1 MQPTRRGRAG
11 FGGTRAAAYDP
22 AMAASSDP
30 QARRALVTGATGFVG
45 GHLVRRLVDD
55 GWAVDALVRDPAAAL
70 PDGVR
75 IHEIP
80 GPIDD
85 LIALVADLRPDV
97 CFHLATAF
105 RGVHVPADIEPM
117 VTANV
122 GFGAALAEAV
132 SQAGGCTF
140 VNTGTVWQH
149 YDARPYSPVSLYAAM
164 KQAFTDVLRFYVEV
178 ANLPVVT
185 LELTDTYG
193 PGDPRPKL
201 LPILLRASREGT
213 QLQMTDGTQLIDL
226 LHVDD
231 AVSALLATAAG
242 TPGDTYGASGGD
254 TLTLRDLVARFESV
268 SGLTVDAEW
277 GVRPARP
284 REMMRPWMVSGP
296 PPGWAPKVSLDE
308 GIRALID
315 EARS

>member
-1 MQPTRRGRAG
+1 MPQARTI
-11 FGGTRAAAYDP
+11 P
-22 AMAASSDP
+22 AMAQDPTSP

-45 GHLVRRLVDD
+45 GHVVRRLVDD
-55 GWAVDALVRDPAAAL
+55 GWVVHALVRDPAAARL
-70 PDGVR
+70 DGVSV
-75 IHEIP
+75 HPVP

-85 LIALVADLRPDV
+85 LIGLVADVAPEV

-122 GFGAALAEAV
+122 GFGTALAEAV
-132 SQAGGCTF
+132 SRAGNCTF

-149 YDARPYSPVSLYAAM
+149 YDARSYSPVSLYAAM
-164 KQAFTDVLRFYVEV
+164 KQAFTDVLRFYQEV
-178 ANLPVVT
+178 AGLPVVT

-201 LPILLRASREGT
+201 LPILARAAREGT

-231 AVSALLATAAG
+231 AVTALLATADG
-242 TPGDTYGASGGD
+242 NPGATYGASGGE
-254 TLTLRDLVARFESV
+254 TLNLRDLVARFESV
-268 SGLTVDAEW
+268 SGLQVDAQW
-277 GVRPARP
+277 GVRAARP
-284 REMMRPWMVSGP
+284 REMLKPWMVSGP
-296 PPGWAPKVSLDE
+296 PPGWAPKVTLDE
-308 GIRALID
+308 GIRALLD
-315 EARS
+315 AE

>member
-1 MQPTRRGRAG
+1 MPTSES
-11 FGGTRAAAYDP
+11 TP
-22 AMAASSDP
+22 T
-30 QARRALVTGATGFVG
+30 RRALVTGATGFVG
-45 GHLVRRLVDD
+45 GHVVRRLMDD

-70 PDGVR
+70 PAGVT
-75 IHEIP
+75 IHPIP

-85 LIALVADLRPDV
+85 LIALVAGVAPDV

-122 GFGAALAEAV
+122 GFGTALAEAV
-132 SQAGGCTF
+132 SQAGSCTF

-149 YDARPYSPVSLYAAM
+149 YDARAYSPVSLYAAT
-164 KQAFTDVLRFYVEV
+164 KQAFTDVLRFYEEV
-178 ANLPVVT
+178 AGLPVVT

-201 LPILLRASREGT
+201 LPILLRAAREGT

-242 TPGDTYGASGGD
+242 TPGAIYGASGGE
-254 TLTLRDLVARFESV
+254 TLTLRDLVARFEAV
-268 SGLTVDAEW
+268 SGLEVDAEW
-277 GVRPARP
+277 GVRAARP
-284 REMMRPWMVSGP
+284 REMMKPWMVSGP
-296 PPGWAPKVSLDE
+296 PPGWSASVSLDD
-308 GIRALID
+308 GIRALL
-315 EARS
+315 AQ

>member
-1 MQPTRRGRAG
+1 MEATGEP
-11 FGGTRAAAYDP
+11 
-22 AMAASSDP
+22 
-30 QARRALVTGATGFVG
+30 RALVTGATGFVG

-70 PDGVR
+70 PDGVAA
-75 IHEIP
+75 HAIP

-85 LIALVADLRPDV
+85 LIALVGRLEPEV

-122 GFGAALAEAV
+122 GFGTALAEAV
-132 SQAGGCTF
+132 SRAGDCVF

-149 YDARPYSPVSLYAAM
+149 YDARPYSPVSLYAAT
-164 KQAFTDVLRFYVEV
+164 KQAFTDVLRFYEEV
-178 ANLPVVT
+178 AGLPVVT
-185 LELTDTYG
+185 LELADTYG

-201 LPILLRASREGT
+201 LPILLRAARERT
-213 QLQMTDGTQLIDL
+213 QLQMTDGTQLIAL

-231 AVSALLATAAG
+231 AVSALLATAAAE
-242 TPGDTYGASGGD
+242 PGATYGAAGD
-254 TLTLRDLVARFESV
+254 EILTLRDLVARFESV
-268 SGLTVDAEW
+268 SGLRVDAEW
-277 GVRPARP
+277 GARPARP

-296 PPGWAPKVSLDE
+296 PPGWSPHVSLDA
-308 GIRALID
+308 GIRALVD
-315 EARS
+315 APSSGP